1 MLGEKI
7 RSIRK
12 SKDYTLNDLAKKVGL
27 SVGYISQIERDL
39 LKPTMDTLRKIA
51 DALDVSPYMLMDAK
65 SPQNLLVKKEDRVIM
80 KFPNSKIF
88 YEIVSPM
95 PSKEFSPASL
105 VTQFEIES
113 QGFDSETFLSH
124 PSEETVVILS
134 GEMDI
139 ITETGTHHLEE
150 GDSVLIPK
158 NCMHRSVNTGDKSVK
173 GLCIMSPLK
182 WPF

>member
-12 SKDYTLNDLAKKVGL
+12 SKNYTLNDLAKMVDL

-95 PSKEFSPASL
+95 PNKEFTPASL

-113 QGFDSETFLSH
+113 HGFDSETFLSH

-158 NCMHRSVNTGDKSVK
+158 NCLHRSVNTGETSVK